1 MDRSE
6 VGSNDQRGLVVK
18 RGLDAERQ
26 GRPAEGSKDSDEEQ
40 ERSSGRRFRFNW
52 NSDDQSTD
60 DSTGQSSRSHAVDL
74 PGDSGNMTVQSP
86 LLGTAMLASRPMIR
100 FPGHGPACTCV
111 TCASQRAEKL
121 TETLADDSSPALHRI
136 LRLDD
141 VVEQA
146 MRPFTWALLGI
157 TIMLFILPV
166 ISGPIHG
173 RIDSVH
179 HTLPRISL
187 EKTATSPVN
196 DLPLTFQ
203 LSILASTAES
213 VARAYIGSLN
223 AYDNDGI
230 VTHVTEKF
238 RQSAIDQAFIAN
250 NLGSQMRIEKLIA
263 GNLCDD
269 VGCHVDVTARTSG
282 SQMASAEGH

>member
-6 VGSNDQRGLVVK
+6 DGSNDQRGLVVK
-18 RGLDAERQ
+18 RDLDAERQ
-26 GRPAEGSKDSDEEQ
+26 GRPAERSKDSDEEQ

-86 LLGTAMLASRPMIR
+86 LLGTATFASRPMIR
-100 FPGHGPACTCV
+100 PLGQGPACTCV

-121 TETLADDSSPALHRI
+121 TEILADDSSPALHRI

-146 MRPFTWALLGI
+146 MRPFMWTLLGI

-166 ISGPIHG
+166 ISGPIHV

-179 HTLPRISL
+179 HTLSRISL

-196 DLPLTFQ
+196 DLPLTFE

-213 VARAYIGSLN
+213 VARAYIDSLN

-230 VTHVTEKF
+230 VTHVTDQF
-238 RQSAIDQAFIAN
+238 RQSAIDRAFIAN
-250 NLGSQMRIEKLIA
+250 NLGTQMRIEKLIA

-282 SQMASAEGH
+282 SQMANAGGH

>member
-1 MDRSE
+1 MWTL
-6 VGSNDQRGLVVK
+6 VGV
-18 RGLDAERQ
+18 A
-26 GRPAEGSKDSDEEQ
+26 
-40 ERSSGRRFRFNW
+40 
-52 NSDDQSTD
+52 
-60 DSTGQSSRSHAVDL
+60 
-74 PGDSGNMTVQSP
+74 
-86 LLGTAMLASRPMIR
+86 
-100 FPGHGPACTCV
+100 
-111 TCASQRAEKL
+111 
-121 TETLADDSSPALHRI
+121 
-136 LRLDD
+136 
-141 VVEQA
+141 
-146 MRPFTWALLGI
+146 
-157 TIMLFILPV
+157 IMLFILPV

-179 HTLPRISL
+179 HIPSRISL

-213 VARAYIGSLN
+213 VTRAYIDSLN

>member
-18 RGLDAERQ
+18 RGLGAERQ

-86 LLGTAMLASRPMIR
+86 LLGTATLASRPMIR
-100 FPGHGPACTCV
+100 SLGHGPACTCV

-121 TETLADDSSPALHRI
+121 TETLADDSSPALHRK

-146 MRPFTWALLGI
+146 MRPFMWTLLGI

-213 VARAYIGSLN
+213 VTRAYIVSLN

>member
-1 MDRSE
+1 
-6 VGSNDQRGLVVK
+6 
-18 RGLDAERQ
+18 
-26 GRPAEGSKDSDEEQ
+26 
-40 ERSSGRRFRFNW
+40 
-52 NSDDQSTD
+52 
-60 DSTGQSSRSHAVDL
+60 
-74 PGDSGNMTVQSP
+74 MTVQSP
-86 LLGTAMLASRPMIR
+86 LLGTATFASRPMIR
-100 FPGHGPACTCV
+100 PLGHGPACTCV

-121 TETLADDSSPALHRI
+121 TEILADDSSPALHRI

-146 MRPFTWALLGI
+146 MRPFMWTLLGI

-179 HTLPRISL
+179 HTLSRISL

-213 VARAYIGSLN
+213 VGRADIDSLN

-230 VTHVTEKF
+230 VTHVTDQF

-269 VGCHVDVTARTSG
+269 VGCHVDVTTRTSG
-282 SQMASAEGH
+282 SQMASA